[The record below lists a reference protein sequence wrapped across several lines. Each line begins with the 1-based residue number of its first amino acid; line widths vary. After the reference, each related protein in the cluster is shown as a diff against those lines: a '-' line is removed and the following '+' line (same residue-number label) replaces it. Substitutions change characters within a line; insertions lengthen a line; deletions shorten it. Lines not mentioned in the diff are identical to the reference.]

1 MFQLDLKSR
10 KSIYEQVIDNLK
22 ELIMTRVLSTD
33 EKLPSVRELSKE
45 ITVNPN
51 TVQKAYRELERQGYV
66 YTTSGVGTFVA
77 DIGGVRPDTKELELA
92 KANLDD
98 DFRQLLYLG
107 LSFEEASKFLNLS
120 KSYLYKLTSGNLIPH
135 YKPQGKMLYFEK
147 AELEAWL
154 RQNPVKTQ
162 AQIEQEAQKYVL
174 NRPLKK

>member
-1 MFQLDLKSR
+1 MTKNHLMARSEVPVELTWDLTLLYPSDDAMRADLDATLTLADKLSGFAGHL
-10 KSIYEQVIDNLK
+10 NGAK
-22 ELIMTRVLSTD
+22 ELLAA
-33 EKLPSVRELSKE
+33 SVRELSKE

-107 LSFEEASKFLNLS
+107 LSFEEA
-120 KSYLYKLTSGNLIPH
+120 
-135 YKPQGKMLYFEK
+135 
-147 AELEAWL
+147 
-154 RQNPVKTQ
+154 RQV
-162 AQIEQEAQKYVL
+162 ALGIIDER
-174 NRPLKK
+174 RPAND

>member
-77 DIGGVRPDTKELELA
+77 DIDGVRPDTKELELV

-107 LSFEEASKFLNLS
+107 LSFEEA
-120 KSYLYKLTSGNLIPH
+120 
-135 YKPQGKMLYFEK
+135 
-147 AELEAWL
+147 
-154 RQNPVKTQ
+154 RQV
-162 AQIEQEAQKYVL
+162 ALGIIDER
-174 NRPLKK
+174 RPAND